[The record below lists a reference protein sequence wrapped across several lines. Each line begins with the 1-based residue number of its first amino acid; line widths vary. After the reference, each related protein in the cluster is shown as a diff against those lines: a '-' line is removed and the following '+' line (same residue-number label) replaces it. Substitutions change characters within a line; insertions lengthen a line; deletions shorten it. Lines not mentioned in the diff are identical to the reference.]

1 MGIRSRIFIIILSCL
16 LLGISLAFIVAERDL
31 SLGIQNQIETELSH
45 QAKILTKAISTQSSS
60 GNLIFLKSQI
70 DEYSVAS
77 ESRITLIDNSGVVLV
92 DSDVSMDAVLEL
104 ENHADRPEVLQA
116 FKSGQGSS
124 KRFSETINQE
134 MLYFAI
140 LDTSSD
146 KDRVIRIS
154 VPYEYLD
161 TILISLENSITLI
174 LVVGVIVS
182 ILASLLAG
190 NYMRTSLVD
199 LEKVASEIG
208 EGSFKKKNLK
218 SLPVERSDEIG
229 SVARNISSIS
239 TDLKNQIS
247 LITKQRNQFGSVLD
261 GLGEGILMCDQDG
274 VINFRNDF
282 MLQIFGFDEI
292 LNLSIDDLN
301 IPAITNMFKKAQ
313 KIGMFD
319 DEFEIE
325 DEGDSTRW
333 ILARMN
339 KSKATKGMILVVHD
353 ITQLRKMDSMRR
365 DFVSNLSHELR
376 TPVSV
381 IKANSETLLDG
392 ALENKKD
399 AKIFSKAILH
409 NANRLSE
416 MVTSLIDLSRIEY
429 GELKLVIK
437 DIVLND
443 VVESVLLAFKNKAK
457 RKNINLKFDRSTDI
471 GVRADTQAVER
482 ILNNLLDNAF
492 KYSPDDSD
500 VEVRVRRQ
508 AAFVKV
514 SVLDFGE
521 GVSDEDQRMVFKR
534 FYRTASARAHTQKGS
549 GLGLAIVRNLVN
561 NLQGEVGVDSRKGKG
576 SEFWFTL
583 PASEQI

>member
-1 MGIRSRIFIIILSCL
+1 MGIRTRIFIIILSCL
-16 LLGISLAFIVAERDL
+16 LLGISLAFVVAERDL

-45 QAKILTKAISTQSSS
+45 EAKILVKAIGSISSN
-60 GNLIFLKSQI
+60 GNLISLKSQI
-70 DEYSVAS
+70 DEYSEAS
-77 ESRITLIDNSGVVLV
+77 ESRITLIDSSGIVLV
-92 DSDVSMDAVLEL
+92 DSDVTMNEVLLL
-104 ENHADRPEVLQA
+104 ENHLNRPEVIKA
-116 FKSGQGSS
+116 FEVGQGSS
-124 KRFSETINQE
+124 KRFSDTTNQE

-140 LDTSSD
+140 LDSSND

-161 TILISLENSITLI
+161 EILATLENSITLI
-174 LVVGVIVS
+174 VVVGIIVS

-190 NYMRTSLVD
+190 NYMRSSLVD
-199 LEKVASEIG
+199 LEKVASAIG
-208 EGSFKKKNLK
+208 EGNYKKKDLK
-218 SLPVERSDEIG
+218 SLPVGRSDEIG
-229 SVARNISSIS
+229 SVARDISSIS

-247 LITKQRNQFGSVLD
+247 LITKQRNQFGAVLD

-274 VINFRNDF
+274 IISFRNDF
-282 MLQIFGFDEI
+282 ILQIFGFNEI
-292 LNLSIDDLN
+292 VGLSIDELK
-301 IPAITNMFKKAQ
+301 ISAISNMFKKAQ
-313 KIGMFD
+313 KRGMFD

-325 DEGDSTRW
+325 DEDDKTRW
-333 ILARMN
+333 ILAHMN

-353 ITQLRKMDSMRR
+353 ITQLRQMDSMRR

-392 ALENKKD
+392 ALDDKKD
-399 AKIFSKAILH
+399 AKTFSKAILH

-443 VVESVLLAFKNKAK
+443 VVDSVLLAFKNKAK
-457 RKNINLKFDRSTDI
+457 RKNINLKFERSSSI
-471 GVRADTQAVER
+471 SVKADTQAVER

-492 KYSPDDSD
+492 KYSPDYSE
-500 VEVRVRRQ
+500 VELRIRKQ
-508 AAFVKV
+508 GEFVKI
-514 SVLDFGE
+514 SVLDSGE
-521 GVSDEDQRMVFKR
+521 GVSDEDQRLVFKR
-534 FYRTASARAHTQKGS
+534 FYRTAAARANTQQGS

-561 NLQGEVGVDSRKGKG
+561 NLHGEVGVDSRLGVG

-583 PASEQI
+583 PVS